1 MTLIEAGW
9 GEGPSARYEELA
21 ERFRPL
27 FRRIRTG
34 ALTRE
39 AKRQLPVE
47 EIGALKELR
56 FGALRVPPSAGGF
69 GATLPELFALLIELS
84 EAESNLTQA
93 LRGHFAFSED
103 VVSSRAEERQAIW
116 LSRLAAGDIIGN
128 AWTEIGDG
136 KITGFSTNLAEQDG
150 VLRLNG
156 RTYYTTGSYLAD
168 WIDVGASDA
177 AGNGIGVAVERDAPG
192 VRVVDDWDGF
202 GQTLTMSGTATFTNV
217 RTDFRHIVRDEDRP
231 SYFPAFFQLVHL
243 ATLTGIARAAVG
255 EAAQLVA
262 RRRRT
267 YSHANG
273 PIAARDPQVLAV
285 VGRARGAAYAAGAIV
300 LHNAR
305 AVQRAFEAR
314 LGGDA
319 AAEEAAV
326 AAAELELCQALPVL
340 STLVLDATTLIFD
353 ALGASATSRELG
365 LDRYWRNAR
374 TLASHNPRIY
384 KDRIAGD
391 FAVNGTAPPPQW
403 RVGLSA

>member
-1 MTLIEAGW
+1 MA
-9 GEGPSARYEELA
+9 
-21 ERFRPL
+21 
-27 FRRIRTG
+27 
-34 ALTRE
+34 
-39 AKRQLPVE
+39 
-47 EIGALKELR
+47 
-56 FGALRVPPSAGGF
+56 
-69 GATLPELFALLIELS
+69 
-84 EAESNLTQA
+84 
-93 LRGHFAFSED
+93 
-103 VVSSRAEERQAIW
+103 
-116 LSRLAAGDIIGN
+116 
-128 AWTEIGDG
+128 
-136 KITGFSTNLAEQDG
+136 
-150 VLRLNG
+150 G
-156 RTYYTTGSYLAD
+156 RTYTTGSYLAD

-231 SYFPAFFQLVHL
+231 SYVPAFFQLVHL

-384 KDRIAGD
+384 KDRIA
-391 FAVNGTAPPPQW
+391 VTSPSTAPLHPRSGGSDCPPEGSRKSDQCSKVPE
-403 RVGLSA
+403 RFHGDLG